1 MATRASRQSELSC
14 RYRQDLASVTSA
26 GTICVTFED
35 LRRRHVEPFLEWLL
49 LLVGFLT
56 ERPREVLDALRR
68 LQGPRGG
75 GMAVACVCRSWRAA
89 AEAVPYG
96 ESSGL
101 ATGPGPQPLR
111 PVLCLAPDGRAGFS
125 TGTGSRPWPGSPSV
139 WDWLEA
145 VAWLYFVDLPL
156 VYRKVTGDG
165 DSTWPVGHL
174 ISPPTEARP
183 SRASAPLRALH
194 CLVPGGD
201 ALGARGQCGRA
212 FCPKLVPRRAAGD
225 RLVAR
230 SVPRFPKC
238 RAGRTHAGLDEL
250 PLVGRARRQFA
261 AYLGAGSASMVV
273 GLWKLKE
280 VEGRPPTPN

>member
-26 GTICVTFED
+26 GTIRVTFED

-89 AEAVPYG
+89 AEAVR
-96 ESSGL
+96 SGL

-111 PVLCLAPDGRAGFS
+111 PVLCLAPDGRAG
-125 TGTGSRPWPGSPSV
+125 RPRRLLD

-145 VAWLYFVDLPL
+145 LAWESLCLRLARGSGLALLRRSAVGLPE
-156 VYRKVTGDG
+156 GDG
-165 DSTWPVGHL
+165 
-174 ISPPTEARP
+174 
-183 SRASAPLRALH
+183 
-194 CLVPGGD
+194 
-201 ALGARGQCGRA
+201 
-212 FCPKLVPRRAAGD
+212 
-225 RLVAR
+225 
-230 SVPRFPKC
+230 
-238 RAGRTHAGLDEL
+238 
-250 PLVGRARRQFA
+250 
-261 AYLGAGSASMVV
+261 
-273 GLWKLKE
+273 
-280 VEGRPPTPN
+280 

>member
-89 AEAVPYG
+89 AEAVPYA

-101 ATGPGPQPLR
+101 ATGPGPRPLR

-125 TGTGSRPWPGSPSV
+125 TGTGLRPWPGDPSV

-156 VYRKVTGDG
+156 VYRKVSGDG
-165 DSTWPVGHL
+165 DSRLPVGHL
-174 ISPPTEARP
+174 ISQQRFPWTHLRRKRAQAEQAHLFERCTAWFRAEMPWGLEVSVAEHFARSWFP
-183 SRASAPLRALH
+183 GALQVTVWWRGVYRVSRNAAPVELMLDLTSYRWS
-194 CLVPGGD
+194 VVRGGD
-201 ALGARGQCGRA
+201 LRHTLGRA
-212 FCPKLVPRRAAGD
+212 PRQWW
-225 RLVAR
+225 
-230 SVPRFPKC
+230 S
-238 RAGRTHAGLDEL
+238 
-250 PLVGRARRQFA
+250 
-261 AYLGAGSASMVV
+261 AYG
-273 GLWKLKE
+273 
-280 VEGRPPTPN
+280 N